1 MDVGARLGA
10 PAVIGLRMFNLPPA
24 IIQALINAGGG
35 LLIALVIL
43 LGLYRL
49 ADKHGTEFIQAQ
61 KDQAVA
67 MGRQAESM
75 EDMKTSIKEFIGRD
89 NSEHREILIL
99 QKLTVD
105 KLNGLEEALNGKK

>member
-1 MDVGARLGA
+1 MLSWLS
-10 PAVIGLRMFNLPPA
+10 PQIWQAV
-24 IIQALINAGGG
+24 INAGGG

-49 ADKHGTEFIQAQ
+49 ADKHGSQFIAAQ
-61 KDQAVA
+61 QQQAVA

-75 EDMKTSIKEFIGRD
+75 EQMQTAMKEFIGRD

-99 QKLTVD
+99 QKMTVE
-105 KLNGLEEALNGKK
+105 KLSALEERLNDRGQKGKV